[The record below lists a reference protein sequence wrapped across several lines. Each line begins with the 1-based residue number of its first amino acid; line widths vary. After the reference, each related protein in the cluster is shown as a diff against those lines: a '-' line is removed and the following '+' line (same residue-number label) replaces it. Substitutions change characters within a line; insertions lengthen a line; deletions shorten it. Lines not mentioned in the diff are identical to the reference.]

1 MTEPQQ
7 PTPLLI
13 WTDGACKGNPGDG
26 GWGALL
32 QWKGHTLELF
42 NGARETT
49 NNKME
54 LQAVIS
60 ALRVVNRPVPIVIHT
75 DSNYVK
81 DGITKWIHAWKRN
94 RWLTAAK
101 KPVKNVELWQALDD
115 LVSRHEITWVWVKGH
130 DGDPGNEK
138 ADELANRG
146 VEVARG
152 KLDPPALARC

>member
-1 MTEPQQ
+1 M
-7 PTPLLI
+7 
-13 WTDGACKGNPGDG
+13 
-26 GWGALL
+26 
-32 QWKGHTLELF
+32 
-42 NGARETT
+42 
-49 NNKME
+49 
-54 LQAVIS
+54 IS

-75 DSNYVK
+75 DSSYVK

-152 KLDPPALARC
+152 KLEAPRPGALLNHSTYRKHGIFPNPSCQNAAGP